1 MVFSK
6 WGSNQSTPF
15 LFYMKITFVLI
26 FLNLSFLCFSQD
38 TTNLVPNWSFEQ
50 YSSCPVATYEITQAI
65 PWFSANTMDPNF
77 VHACANPGP
86 FGVPSNAAVFQLAKN
101 GGGYVGIEIYG
112 GSNGIREYVESEL
125 IEPLIFGRK
134 YCFEMYY
141 NLGNYQMYS
150 SNSFG
155 VVFTVDSLFQNNITN
170 INLIPNI
177 PNTTSINNDTLGW
190 TLMQGEYIAG
200 GGEKFIS
207 IGNFYDN
214 ANTNY
219 QLTGFGT
226 NSLAYYFIDAIR
238 LFDCTQ
244 PDTTVYTIEIFP
256 NPNNGIFTVNY
267 NLGEKPS
274 GNFRIYDAI
283 GKLIN
288 DEDLT
293 QNNGTLNLNL
303 LLSDGVYLWEVK
315 DSDGN
320 LLKGDKIVVVK

>member
-6 WGSNQSTPF
+6 WGSNQTSPF
-15 LFYMKITFVLI
+15 LFYMKITCVLI

-38 TTNLVPNWSFEQ
+38 TTNLVPNWSFE
-50 YSSCPVATYEITQAI
+50 SKDSCPNIYLPVEIVTEWENGNTSSPDYFNLCNDTLSDI
-65 PWFSANTMDPNF
+65 PRNF
-77 VHACANPGP
+77 VGYQ
-86 FGVPSNAAVFQLAKN
+86 FAKN
-101 GGGYVGIEIYG
+101 GAAYVGICTNI
-112 GSNGIREYVESEL
+112 NGEEREYITIEL
-125 IEPLIFGRK
+125 SKKIENSRT
-134 YCFEMYY
+134 YCFE
-141 NLGNYQMYS
+141 LFYS
-150 SNSFG
+150 LAEIS
-155 VVFTVDSLFQNNITN
+155 VFHTPSIQAYFSTDSVYQNNIYRINISPQITN
-170 INLIPNI
+170 NNPI
-177 PNTTSINNDTLGW
+177 TNDTTNWQIMTGSFVS
-190 TLMQGEYIAG
+190 QGNENYLT
-200 GGEKFIS
+200 
-207 IGNFYDN
+207 IGNFMHDSLSN
-214 ANTNY
+214 L

-226 NSLAYYFIDAIR
+226 VGGAYYYIDAVR
-238 LFDCTQ
+238 LYDCTQ

-256 NPNNGIFTVNY
+256 NPNNGIFSLNY

-274 GNFRIYDAI
+274 GSFRIYDAI